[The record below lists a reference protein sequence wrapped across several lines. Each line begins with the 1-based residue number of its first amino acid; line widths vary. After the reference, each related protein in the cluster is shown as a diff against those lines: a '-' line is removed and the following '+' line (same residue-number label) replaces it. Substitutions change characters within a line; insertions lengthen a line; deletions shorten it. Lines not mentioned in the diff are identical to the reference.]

1 MSDETDSIKAISL
14 HDKARVLSEAL
25 PFMQRYDGRTVV
37 VKYGGHAMGDADLA
51 SKFARDIVQL
61 KQTGINPIVV
71 HGGGPQIGSM
81 LERLQIQST
90 FEDGLRITDKATVEV
105 VEMVLAGSINKQVV
119 AAIHQAGGRAVGI
132 SGKDGHLIE
141 ARKVTRTKRD
151 PESSI
156 EQLVDL
162 GFVGEPERINPE
174 ILDTMIASDII
185 PIIAPIGVAP
195 DDGQT
200 YNINGDTAAGAIA
213 VAMNAKRLL
222 MLTDIQGVL
231 DKGGNLIRE
240 LSASQAKALIGD
252 GTISGGM
259 IPKLTCAIDTVEAG
273 VEGVVIL
280 DGRVPHI
287 VLLELFQELG
297 QGTRIS

>member
-1 MSDETDSIKAISL
+1 MAGF
-14 HDKARVLSEAL
+14 RQ
-25 PFMQRYDGRTVV
+25 P
-37 VKYGGHAMGDADLA
+37 
-51 SKFARDIVQL
+51 
-61 KQTGINPIVV
+61 
-71 HGGGPQIGSM
+71 
-81 LERLQIQST
+81 
-90 FEDGLRITDKATVEV
+90 VEV

-156 EQLVDL
+156 ERLVDL

-174 ILDTMIASDII
+174 ILETMIASDII

-231 DKGGNLIRE
+231 DKDGNLIRE
-240 LSASQAKALIGD
+240 LSTSQAKDLIGD

-259 IPKLTCAIDTVEAG
+259 IPKLTCAIDTVEGG

>member
-1 MSDETDSIKAISL
+1 
-14 HDKARVLSEAL
+14 
-25 PFMQRYDGRTVV
+25 MQRYDGRTVV

-231 DKGGNLIRE
+231 DKDGNLIRE
-240 LSASQAKALIGD
+240 LSASQAKDLIGD